1 MPSLVAKTL
10 TPSRGARTL
19 YDPEAGDEAVAL
31 RDISGRR
38 EPLEPP
44 RTNCFTVAYLKAG
57 CGAFWADAASHRFA
71 SPALLFFTPYQHI
84 RFEPATTIAG
94 TSVLFHANFLCVET
108 FHAESGCA
116 GRLFNDPWQPPII
129 PLDDAQHD
137 DVRALFDAMQ
147 AEQAGRSLGYEE
159 MLLARLKILLILA
172 TRWKTSSADACAA
185 SPGTPRHP
193 ALSEL
198 KELIEQHYCTLHAPS
213 DYAARLHMPAKT
225 LGRIVREQLGKSLT
239 DLIRERILTH
249 AKWQLLHTLKPVK
262 EVAREVGFTDELYF
276 SRMFKKATGFSPTFF
291 REFET
296 RIRGGSNLSM
306 LSPPAPILTSRPS
319 ADTSVR

>member
-1 MPSLVAKTL
+1 MASLLEKT
-10 TPSRGARTL
+10 PASPRGARAL
-19 YDPEAGDEAVAL
+19 YDPEAGGEAVSL
-31 RDISGRR
+31 RDVASRR
-38 EPLEPP
+38 DPFEPP
-44 RTNCFTVAYLKAG
+44 RTNCFTVVFLKSG
-57 CGAFWADAASHRFA
+57 RGDVWADAARHPFN

-84 RFEPATTIAG
+84 RFEPATAIAG

-116 GRLFNDPWQPPII
+116 GRLFNDPYQPPLL

-137 DVRALFDAMQ
+137 EVRALFDAMQ
-147 AEQAGRSLGYEE
+147 GEQADRGLGYEE
-159 MLLARLKILLILA
+159 MLLARLKVLLILA
-172 TRWKTSSADACAA
+172 TRWKAGSADACAA
-185 SPGTPRHP
+185 GSVTPRHP
-193 ALSEL
+193 ALGEL
-198 KELIEQHYCTLHAPS
+198 KELIEQHYRTLHAPS
-213 DYAARLHMPAKT
+213 DYARRLHMPAKT

-306 LSPPAPILTSRPS
+306 VSPPAPIRSSRPS
-319 ADTSVR
+319 ADTSDR